1 MGEPPGLPRLGRRG
15 EGWVF
20 IQLALFA
27 VVAITGIVGA
37 RWADGWRVP
46 MIAAGVAL
54 GGPGVMLVTSG
65 LRSLGSSLTPLPVP
79 HERSELKS
87 SGAYALVRHPIYG
100 GLILVALAWA
110 LLLSPW
116 ALLPAG
122 ILALFFSL
130 KARFEEAFLVR
141 RYQDAYR
148 AYAER
153 VRHRFVPYLW

>member
-1 MGEPPGLPRLGRRG
+1 
-15 EGWVF
+15 
-20 IQLALFA
+20 
-27 VVAITGIVGA
+27 
-37 RWADGWRVP
+37 
-46 MIAAGVAL
+46 
-54 GGPGVMLVTSG
+54 
-65 LRSLGSSLTPLPVP
+65 
-79 HERSELKS
+79 LKS

-130 KARFEEAFLVR
+130 KARFEEAFLER